1 MTDPV
6 VTDATK
12 ALADVKGVIASVDA
26 DVAKVKTFWQDY
38 RLYIVCAICLI
49 VGIVLGHSVHL

>member
-6 VTDATK
+6 VTDATE

-26 DVAKVKTFWQDY
+26 DVAKVKTFWTDY
-38 RLYIVCAICLI
+38 RLYIACTLCLI
-49 VGIVLGHSVHL
+49 IGAVIGHKVHF

>member
-12 ALADVKGVIASVDA
+12 VLTDNKATIATLEG
-26 DVAKVKTFWQDY
+26 DVAKVKVFWLDY
-38 RLYIVCAICLI
+38 RAYIVCVICFLI
-49 VGIVLGHSVHL
+49 GAFVGHKL

>member
-12 ALADVKGVIASVDA
+12 VLTDNKATIATLEG
-26 DVAKVKTFWQDY
+26 DVAKVKVFWLDY
-38 RLYIVCAICLI
+38 RAYLVCLACFLA
-49 VGIVLGHSVHL
+49 GAFVHKLW

>member
-12 ALADVKGVIASVDA
+12 ALADVKGVIASVDSEA
-26 DVAKVKTFWQDY
+26 SKAKVFWLDY
-38 RLYIVCAICLI
+38 RAYIVCAICFLI
-49 VGIVLGHSVHL
+49 GAFVGHKL